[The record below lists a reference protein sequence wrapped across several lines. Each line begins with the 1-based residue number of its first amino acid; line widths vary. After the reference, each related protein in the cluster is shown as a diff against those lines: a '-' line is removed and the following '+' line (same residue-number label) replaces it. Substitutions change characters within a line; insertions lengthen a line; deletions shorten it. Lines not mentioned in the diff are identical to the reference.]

1 MVANTLKRSWRV
13 YGGMAAVVPK
23 MFMAYSI
30 WVWMELFVNIIAVV
44 IFVAFWRAVFAST
57 ATIGG
62 LTLDQTLNY
71 ILLAQ
76 LFGDAAY
83 VSNIIYDIGAGLR
96 EGQITAALLR
106 PLDYQAAMY
115 VQNVA
120 QLGINLFLKL
130 PLAVFIWFV
139 YGLDL
144 PSDPVVWLAFIVSLL
159 LGHAVM
165 FCFDWI
171 IGCSAFYSTE
181 IWGMSVVRFGVA
193 MFFSGSLIPLTMM
206 PDWLRTIAAILP
218 FSQAVFLPVSIL
230 SGITPVS
237 AMPRI
242 WLMQIALLVGLV
254 FLSRFVFRRALRVI
268 TVQGG

>member
-1 MVANTLKRSWRV
+1 MLASLKRNLRA

-30 WVWMELFVNIIAVV
+30 WVWMDIFVSIIAVV

-57 ATIGG
+57 ATIAG

-76 LFGDAAY
+76 LFGEAAY
-83 VSNIIYDIGAGLR
+83 VSNVIYDIGAGLR
-96 EGQITAALLR
+96 EGQIAAALLR

-115 VQNVA
+115 VQNVMN
-120 QLGINLFLKL
+120 LVINLILKF
-130 PLAVFIWFV
+130 PLALFIWFV

-144 PSDPVVWLAFIVSLL
+144 PSDPLVWLAFVISLA

-171 IGCSAFYSTE
+171 IGCVAFYSTE
-181 IWGMSVVRFGVA
+181 IWGMSVVRYGVA
-193 MFFSGSLIPLTMM
+193 MFLGGSLIPLTMM
-206 PDWLRTIAAILP
+206 PDWLRTIASILP

-242 WLMQIALLVGLV
+242 WLMQVVLLIGLL
-254 FLSRFVFRRALRVI
+254 FLSRFIFGRAVRVI